1 MQKYSVKPMVPEK
14 ILWKHILMKVKHRK
28 RLENGQMGNVV
39 QAVNMLSGEKC
50 VLMVDPKLLN
60 DQDIPGLERLLKS
73 RVELAPADVAIYIQI
88 TEKVLRKK
96 AKVA

>member
-1 MQKYSVKPMVPEK
+1 
-14 ILWKHILMKVKHRK
+14 
-28 RLENGQMGNVV
+28 MGNVV

-96 AKVA
+96 AKVAWSVMKCD